1 LLRSQGKFVCGCAD
15 SGVSRHLTR
24 DRSGAGVKPLAPWTW
39 WRCDLPGRWLGMLE
53 IVCPNPQLEI
63 RLGRDR
69 RAVASEAASLAT
81 LRLTGETLKPF
92 AAIQRASAGSRS
104 AVHCRTESI
113 RWIAPGFLCCPLKWR
128 ASLAWLLG
136 RCMQPAR
143 PACASMA
150 PVNKSHPSPRFGL
163 GHKPGLRFRLSPRS
177 ESREDHA
184 GKLANVFRIALSVTR
199 NWL

>member
-113 RWIAPGFLCCPLKWR
+113 RWIAPRFSLLSAQMAGVPCLVVGPLHAARKTSVCLDGACEQESPVPEIR
-128 ASLAWLLG
+128 
-136 RCMQPAR
+136 AR
-143 PACASMA
+143 PQARVAISAVA
-150 PVNKSHPSPRFGL
+150 P
-163 GHKPGLRFRLSPRS
+163 
-177 ESREDHA
+177 E
-184 GKLANVFRIALSVTR
+184 
-199 NWL
+199 